1 MLLDAP
7 AARPH
12 ALRAMRI
19 GIDYRPALVN
29 REGIGRYAREL
40 VRAMVELGVDG
51 DLGLFG
57 YTLRGKRYSRAELGI
72 AGSRA
77 ELLRMRLPSRWLPGL
92 LRRQGKGVD
101 DLVGGCEVY
110 HHTQPNLLAVRSATE
125 GVTVFDC
132 IPALA
137 ADNPDGPGFLD
148 PEVAAGMTTGLKA
161 MVQHAARVL
170 VPCQFVGA
178 EVVMALG
185 AHPGR
190 VSVTP
195 LGCDHVLPHLP
206 PGGFGPASE
215 PYVLTV
221 SRVDRR
227 KNHVRMLDAFERLV
241 KDGHPHRWVVVGP
254 AGYGSEDF
262 ERALAASPVADR
274 VVWRRDVSDAEVVRL
289 YAQADVLMW
298 ASLSEG
304 FGLPP
309 LEAMACGTAV
319 VTSVVTSMPEVCGDA
334 AFLVEPTDA
343 ERIFE
348 ATRRLI
354 VEDELREEQ
363 VMRGNR
369 RAREYTW
376 RGCARDTLLA
386 YQAASK
392 GAEGEMQG
400 LF

>member
-1 MLLDAP
+1 
-7 AARPH
+7 
-12 ALRAMRI
+12 MRF

-29 REGIGRYAREL
+29 VEGIGRYTREL
-40 VRAMVELGVDG
+40 VRGLVELGMAG

-57 YTLRGKRYSRAELGI
+57 YTLRGKRFTREELGL
-72 AGSRA
+72 AGTRA
-77 ELLRMRLPSRWLPGL
+77 ELLRLRLPSRWLPAL
-92 LRRQGKGVD
+92 LRRMGKGVD
-101 DLVGGCEVY
+101 DLVGGCDVY
-110 HHTQPNLLAVRSATE
+110 HHTQPTRLLEVRLAHE
-125 GVTVFDC
+125 VGTVFDC
-132 IPALA
+132 IYTYD
-137 ADNPDGPGFLD
+137 ADNPEGPGFLD
-148 PEVAAGMTTGLKA
+148 PEVAARMTRTAKELVTRA
-161 MVQHAARVL
+161 SRVL

-178 EVVMALG
+178 EAVMALG

-190 VSVTP
+190 VNVTP
-195 LGCDHVLPHLP
+195 LGCDHVLRHLP
-206 PGGFGPASE
+206 PGGFGEAPE

-227 KNHVRMLDAFERLV
+227 KNHVRMLRAFEMLV
-241 KDGHPHRWVVVGP
+241 RDGHPHRWIVVGP
-254 AGYGSEDF
+254 PGYGSEEF
-262 ERALAASPVADR
+262 EAALASSPAADR
-274 VVWRRDVSDAEVVRL
+274 VVWRKKASDAEVVRL

-319 VTSVVTSMPEVCGDA
+319 VTSHVTAMPEVCGDA
-334 AFLVEPTDA
+334 AFLVEPTET

-354 VEDELREEQ
+354 EERELREEQ
-363 VMRGNR
+363 VSRGHR

-386 YQAASK
+386 YQAATK
-392 GAEGEMQG
+392 DAGEEEPKLGG
-400 LF
+400 LFR

>member
-7 AARPH
+7 AARSH

-125 GVTVFDC
+125 VVTVFDC
-132 IPALA
+132 IPALD

-170 VPCQFVGA
+170 VP
-178 EVVMALG
+178 
-185 AHPGR
+185 
-190 VSVTP
+190 S
-195 LGCDHVLPHLP
+195 LP
-206 PGGFGPASE
+206 
-215 PYVLTV
+215 
-221 SRVDRR
+221 
-227 KNHVRMLDAFERLV
+227 N
-241 KDGHPHRWVVVGP
+241 
-254 AGYGSEDF
+254 
-262 ERALAASPVADR
+262 
-274 VVWRRDVSDAEVVRL
+274 
-289 YAQADVLMW
+289 
-298 ASLSEG
+298 
-304 FGLPP
+304 
-309 LEAMACGTAV
+309 
-319 VTSVVTSMPEVCGDA
+319 
-334 AFLVEPTDA
+334 
-343 ERIFE
+343 
-348 ATRRLI
+348 
-354 VEDELREEQ
+354 
-363 VMRGNR
+363 
-369 RAREYTW
+369 
-376 RGCARDTLLA
+376 
-386 YQAASK
+386 
-392 GAEGEMQG
+392 
-400 LF
+400 

>member
-1 MLLDAP
+1 
-7 AARPH
+7 
-12 ALRAMRI
+12 MRI
-19 GIDYRPALVN
+19 GLDYRPALVN
-29 REGIGRYAREL
+29 REGIGRYTREL
-40 VRAMVELGVDG
+40 VRGLVELGVDA

-57 YTLRGKRYSRAELGI
+57 YTLQGRRYSLEELGL

-77 ELLRMRLPSRWLPGL
+77 ELLRLRLPSRWIPGL
-92 LRRQGKGVD
+92 LRHQGKGVD

-110 HHTQPNLLAVRSATE
+110 HHTQPNLLEVRRATE
-125 GVTVFDC
+125 VVTIFDC
-132 IPALA
+132 IPAL
-137 ADNPDGPGFLD
+137 DTENPEGPGFLD
-148 PEVAAGMTTGLKA
+148 AEVAARMTASAKA
-161 MVQHAARVL
+161 MVQQAGRIL

-195 LGCDHVLPHLP
+195 LGCDHVLQHLP
-206 PGGFGPASE
+206 PGGFDPAPE

-227 KNHVRMLDAFERLV
+227 KNHVRMLSAFENLV
-241 KDGHPHRWVVVGP
+241 ADGHPHRWIVAGP
-254 AGYGSEDF
+254 PGYGSEDF
-262 ERALAASPVADR
+262 EQALGRSKVADR
-274 VVWRRDVSDAEVVRL
+274 VIWKRDVSDSEMVKL
-289 YAQADVLMW
+289 YAQAEVLMW

-309 LEAMACGTAV
+309 LEAMACGTPV
-319 VTSVVTSMPEVCGDA
+319 VTSIVTSMPEVCGDA
-334 AFLVEPTDA
+334 AFLVEPTDP

-354 VEDELREEQ
+354 VERDLREEQ
-363 VMRGNR
+363 VSRGHR

-386 YQAASK
+386 YQAGLK
-392 GAEGEMQG
+392 GHEGEMQG
-400 LF
+400 FF

>member
-1 MLLDAP
+1 
-7 AARPH
+7 
-12 ALRAMRI
+12 MRI
-19 GIDYRPALVN
+19 GLDYRPALVN
-29 REGIGRYAREL
+29 REGIGRYTREL
-40 VRAMVELGVDG
+40 VRAMVELGMDA

-57 YTLRGKRYSRAELGI
+57 YTLRGMRYSRQELGI
-72 AGSRA
+72 ADSRA
-77 ELLRMRLPSRWLPGL
+77 ELLRLRLPSRWLPGL

-110 HHTQPNLLAVRSATE
+110 HHTQPNLLDVRAAAE
-125 GVTVFDC
+125 VVTIFDC
-132 IPALA
+132 IPALDS
-137 ADNPDGPGFLD
+137 DNPEGPGFLD
-148 PEVAAGMTTGLKA
+148 AEVAAGMTEAAKA
-161 MVQHAARVL
+161 MVQRATRVL

-195 LGCDHVLPHLP
+195 LGCDHVLQHLP
-206 PGGFGPASE
+206 PGGFEPAPE
-215 PYVLTV
+215 PFVLTV

-227 KNHVRMLDAFERLV
+227 KNHVRMLEAFERLV
-241 KDGHPHRWVVVGP
+241 ADGHPHRWVVAGP
-254 AGYGSEDF
+254 PGYGAEDF
-262 ERALAASPVADR
+262 ERALARSKAADR
-274 VVWRRDVSDAEVVRL
+274 VVWRRAVSDAEVVKL

-334 AFLVEPTDA
+334 AFLVEPTDS

-354 VEDELREEQ
+354 VERDLREEQ
-363 VMRGNR
+363 VLRGRR

-376 RGCARDTLLA
+376 RSCARDTLLA
-386 YQAASK
+386 YQAGVK
-392 GAEGEMQG
+392 GDEGGMQG